1 MANILQNK
9 VKINGIEYMFNV
21 LESPEPENNT
31 PVSSKYIYQLVR
43 QLNGFIGK
51 AVTDKIEISNK
62 NVPTSSAVYTAIKN
76 LTTLDP
82 INVPSG
88 YTLVFRGIDGKLYY
102 QNGNE
107 LTLINVTGQGPLTA
121 VNVDYDENNHSLVYG
136 SSQIN
141 ASEAIDYPE
150 EIE

>member
-51 AVTDKIEISNK
+51 SVTEKIEISNK

-82 INVPSG
+82 VNVPSG
-88 YTLVFRGIDGKLYY
+88 YTLVFRGANDKLYY
-102 QNGNE
+102 LNGDE
-107 LTLINVTGQGPLTA
+107 LTLINITGQGPSANT
-121 VNVDYDENNHSLVYG
+121 NVSYNEQTNSLIYG
-136 SSQIN
+136 ASQIN
-141 ASEAIDYPE
+141 ASEAIDE
-150 EIE
+150 SEIE

>member
-9 VKINGIEYMFNV
+9 VKINGVEYMFNV

-82 INVPSG
+82 VNVPSG
-88 YTLVFRGIDGKLYY
+88 YTLVFRGANDKLYY
-102 QNGNE
+102 LNGDE
-107 LTLINVTGQGPLTA
+107 LTLINITGQGPL
-121 VNVDYDENNHSLVYG
+121 VNADVSYNEQTNSLIYG
-136 SSQIN
+136 ASQIN
-141 ASEAIDYPE
+141 ASEAIDDS